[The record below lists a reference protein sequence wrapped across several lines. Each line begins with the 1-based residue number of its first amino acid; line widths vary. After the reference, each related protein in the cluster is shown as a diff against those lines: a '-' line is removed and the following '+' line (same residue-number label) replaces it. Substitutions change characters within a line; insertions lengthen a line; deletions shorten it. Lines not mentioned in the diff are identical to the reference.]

1 MPVVRARRGIRV
13 GGVVRIRLFLPGFA
27 GHLHLVTLPVHPVEV
42 MADGSRP
49 VLPALRVP
57 FEEAV
62 AKAARRL

>member
-1 MPVVRARRGIRV
+1 
-13 GGVVRIRLFLPGFA
+13 
-27 GHLHLVTLPVHPVEV
+27 VHPVKV

-62 AKAARRL
+62 AEAARRL